1 MQKDKKI
8 NELRVREHYE
18 CWLARRLQKKKRLR
32 DKGKETMM
40 GWTISVG
47 TAGARGSKTR
57 NGRPQMVSVSFD
69 AHGVSARVTA
79 DPDAA
84 GFASDGAGS
93 VPAWQARRVWQNVLT
108 TLVGT

>member
-1 MQKDKKI
+1 
-8 NELRVREHYE
+8 
-18 CWLARRLQKKKRLR
+18 LQKKRLR

-47 TAGARGSKTR
+47 TAGARGSTTR
-57 NGRPQMVSVSFD
+57 NGRPQTLSVSFD
-69 AHGVSARVTA
+69 AHGVTARVTA
-79 DPDAA
+79 NADAA
-84 GFASDGAGS
+84 GLASDVAGS

>member
-1 MQKDKKI
+1 
-8 NELRVREHYE
+8 
-18 CWLARRLQKKKRLR
+18 LQKKRLR

-57 NGRPQMVSVSFD
+57 NARPQALSVSFD
-69 AHGVSARVTA
+69 AHGVTARVTA
-79 DPDAA
+79 NPDAA
-84 GFASDGAGS
+84 GLASDVGGS

>member
-8 NELRVREHYE
+8 NGLRVREHYE

-79 DPDAA
+79 DPDTA
-84 GFASDGAGS
+84 GLPSDGAGS

>member
-8 NELRVREHYE
+8 NGLRIRERYRRR
-18 CWLARRLQKKKRLR
+18 LARRLQKKRLR

>member
-1 MQKDKKI
+1 
-8 NELRVREHYE
+8 
-18 CWLARRLQKKKRLR
+18 
-32 DKGKETMM
+32 MM

-57 NGRPQMVSVSFD
+57 YGRPQTLAVSFD
-69 AHGVSARVTA
+69 AHGVTARVTA
-79 DPDAA
+79 GPDAA
-84 GFASDGAGS
+84 GLVSDGARS

>member
-1 MQKDKKI
+1 
-8 NELRVREHYE
+8 
-18 CWLARRLQKKKRLR
+18 LQKNTLR

-47 TAGARGSKTR
+47 TAGARNSKTR
-57 NGRPQMVSVSFD
+57 NGRPQTLSVSFD
-69 AHGVSARVTA
+69 AHGVTARVTA
-79 DPDAA
+79 NPDAT
-84 GFASDGAGS
+84 GLASDGAGA